1 MDQIIAIIYDVD
13 KGKPPNILDLEPT
26 TCIKTTLSLRLNT
39 AQQVFLKR
47 IISVCLYKNVYISH
61 RSKIAPNNNYTMK
74 KRPKNISCFAPTV
87 MNYVKMMPK
96 WHFKQLQDL
105 SSVK

>member
-1 MDQIIAIIYDVD
+1 MAAQTGIRDRLSTKVSTNPAVLSQYCPTNVPETKHTSVD
-13 KGKPPNILDLEPT
+13 TISNNQSSKEKKTLVIKRK
-26 TCIKTTLSLRLNT
+26 KTTDNQIPDAAET
-39 AQQVFLKR
+39 
-47 IISVCLYKNVYISH
+47 YE
-61 RSKIAPNNNYTMK
+61 
-74 KRPKNISCFAPTV
+74 KRPKNSCFAPTV